1 VTRER
6 AGGDLVLST
15 PLFIGQ
21 ARPLAELALRHRLPT
36 MFGPREHIE
45 AGGLFSYGPD
55 RADLYHRAAG
65 YVDRILRG
73 ARAGDLPVQQATKFE
88 LGVNLRTARAIGV
101 TLSQSVLVRAAEII
115 Q

>member
-1 VTRER
+1 
-6 AGGDLVLST
+6 
-15 PLFIGQ
+15 
-21 ARPLAELALRHRLPT
+21 

-73 ARAGDLPVQQATKFE
+73 ARPGDLPVEQATKFE

-115 Q
+115 E